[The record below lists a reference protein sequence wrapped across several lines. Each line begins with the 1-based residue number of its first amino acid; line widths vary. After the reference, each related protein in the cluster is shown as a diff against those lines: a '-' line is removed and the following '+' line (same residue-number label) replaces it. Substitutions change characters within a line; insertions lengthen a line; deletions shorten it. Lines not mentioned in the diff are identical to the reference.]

1 MLDLFYRR
9 PTSTCSNGTFDSA
22 TSCEKGIC
30 PEIEGIPAK
39 LSFDRVISGYTSA
52 PCTLE
57 DFSRYLRFSN
67 MNDHADA
74 LQFFVWVK
82 RYSRKFETSLTSAEK
97 SLSPPWDNISP
108 VMSFDSSSR
117 GSFNDPTSNN
127 NSKTD
132 LSQVGF
138 GDDIILEPFTI
149 QPFRTEVDRVSSLYL
164 VPNSPLFL
172 PLTAKEKAAT
182 ITALNRTTHPSAFT
196 PALISIEL
204 SLRSTAH
211 PSFIRHSLS
220 NATHTRLSFIS
231 VIAFALTILSIFA
244 LIILTLSRLPRWYRL
259 TTYIFLFPGLNI
271 IANARRG
278 LCLLLVVLGIAR
290 NLSPWEVY
298 AVDDRESVELGK
310 PAGFVEG
317 PGVRGSGKS
326 EVGVS
331 ILEIDAELE
340 GTVKDEE
347 TRIRWFVKE
356 YDNRPILSRVFEKRV
371 PVKDPEIRHLQL
383 SMIVQN
389 AVISFGITTAIE
401 IIFVALPIGHLF

>member
-9 PTSTCSNGTFDSA
+9 PTSTCSNGTFNTI

-30 PEIEGIPAK
+30 PEIDGIPAK
-39 LSFDRVISGYTSA
+39 LSFDRVVSGYTSA

-74 LQFFVWVK
+74 LQFFVWVR
-82 RYSRKFETSLTSAEK
+82 RYSKRFETSLTSTEK
-97 SLSPPWDNISP
+97 SLSPPWENVSP
-108 VMSFDSSSR
+108 ALNFDSSSQV
-117 GSFNDPTSNN
+117 SINYPSSNN
-127 NSKTD
+127 SSKAD

-138 GDDIILEPFTI
+138 GDDIVLEPFTI
-149 QPFRTEVDRVSSLYL
+149 QPFRAEVDRVSSLYL

-182 ITALNRTTHPSAFT
+182 MTALNRTTHPSAFT

-231 VIAFALTILSIFA
+231 VIAFTLTILSIFA
-244 LIILTLSRLPRWYRL
+244 LILLTLSRLSRWYRL
-259 TTYIFLFPGLNI
+259 ITYLFLFPGLNI

-298 AVDDRESVELGK
+298 AVDDRESFE
-310 PAGFVEG
+310 AGAG
-317 PGVRGSGKS
+317 GKS
-326 EVGVS
+326 EIEVGIS
-331 ILEIDAELE
+331 EIDAELE
-340 GTVKDEE
+340 GKVKDEE

-389 AVISFGITTAIE
+389 AIISFGITTAIE
-401 IIFVALPIGHLF
+401 IIFVVLPRGHLF

>member
-1 MLDLFYRR
+1 
-9 PTSTCSNGTFDSA
+9 
-22 TSCEKGIC
+22 
-30 PEIEGIPAK
+30 
-39 LSFDRVISGYTSA
+39 
-52 PCTLE
+52 
-57 DFSRYLRFSN
+57 

-74 LQFFVWVK
+74 LQFFVWVR
-82 RYSRKFETSLTSAEK
+82 RYSKRFETSLTSTEK
-97 SLSPPWDNISP
+97 SLSPPWENVSP
-108 VMSFDSSSR
+108 ALNFDSSSQV
-117 GSFNDPTSNN
+117 SINYPSSNN
-127 NSKTD
+127 SSKAD

-138 GDDIILEPFTI
+138 GDDIVLEPFTI
-149 QPFRTEVDRVSSLYL
+149 QPFRAEVDRVSSLYL

-182 ITALNRTTHPSAFT
+182 MTALNRTTHPSAFT

-231 VIAFALTILSIFA
+231 VIAFTLTILSIFA
-244 LIILTLSRLPRWYRL
+244 LILLTLSRLSRWYRL
-259 TTYIFLFPGLNI
+259 ITYLFLFPGLNI

-298 AVDDRESVELGK
+298 AVDDRESFE
-310 PAGFVEG
+310 AGAG
-317 PGVRGSGKS
+317 GKS
-326 EVGVS
+326 EIEVGIS
-331 ILEIDAELE
+331 EIDAELE
-340 GTVKDEE
+340 GKVKDEE

-389 AVISFGITTAIE
+389 AIISFGITTAIE
-401 IIFVALPIGHLF
+401 IIFVVLPRGHLF